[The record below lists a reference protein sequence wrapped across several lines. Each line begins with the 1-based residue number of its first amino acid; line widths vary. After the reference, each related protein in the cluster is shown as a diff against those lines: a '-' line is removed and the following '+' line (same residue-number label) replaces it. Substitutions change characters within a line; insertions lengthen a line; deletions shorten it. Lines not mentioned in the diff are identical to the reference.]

1 MLIDTHTHLYLE
13 QFDED
18 RAAMMQRAIDKGVE
32 RMLLPGIDSSHIASM
47 LELEKAFPKNCFAMM
62 GLHPCSVKEDYAN
75 ELKIVEH
82 YLQNRNY
89 IAVGEIGLDYYW
101 DKTFIEEQKYA
112 FKLQME
118 WAKKYKLP
126 ISIHCR
132 ESMDDAIE
140 LVEGAKT
147 VDLNG
152 VFHCFGGTLEQA
164 KRIIDMGFYLGIGG
178 VLTYKKSGLDQVL
191 KHIDLQHIVLETDAP
206 YLSPVPFRGKRNESA
221 YISDIAQKLAEIK
234 GVNINEVARIT
245 SENAVK
251 VFNL

>member
-32 RMLLPGIDSSHIASM
+32 RMLLPGIDSNHIASM
-47 LELEKAFPKNCFAMM
+47 LELEKSFPNNCFAMM

-112 FKLQME
+112 FNLQME
-118 WAKKYKLP
+118 WAKKYKIP

-132 ESMDDAIE
+132 ESMDDAIR
-140 LVEGAKT
+140 LVESAKT
-147 VDLNG
+147 EDLNG

-164 KRIIDMGFYLGIGG
+164 KSIIDMGFYLGIGG
-178 VLTYKKSGLDQVL
+178 VLTYKKSGLDEVL